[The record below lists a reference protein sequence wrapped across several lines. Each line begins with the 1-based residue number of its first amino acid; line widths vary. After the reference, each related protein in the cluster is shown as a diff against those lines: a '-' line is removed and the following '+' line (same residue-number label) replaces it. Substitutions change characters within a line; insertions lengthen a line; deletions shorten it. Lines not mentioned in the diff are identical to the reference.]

1 MPCSPSSFY
10 LIKKMQARD
19 IGKHLSAKSIG
30 EDGRKKLL
38 NILFFEAMGQLEYT
52 GLESWLN
59 GYG

>member
-1 MPCSPSSFY
+1 
-10 LIKKMQARD
+10 MQARD

-52 GLESWLN
+52 GLKVGLMVMADGGNFFKS
-59 GYG
+59 